1 MPIIPKNISQINQ
14 NIQEAITL
22 SSFDEKVT
30 LVAVSKGQPFT
41 NIVTAFD
48 AGIINFGENY
58 LQEAVDKKSHL
69 EKLAI
74 QWHFLGP
81 IQSNKCK
88 LITENFDWVHSID
101 RVKVMKLLNDFRP
114 SYMRPLNICIQI
126 NSSGEETKSGIAIN
140 NAHEY
145 LNDLIASLRELP
157 MLKLRGIMSIPSNTE
172 NINQVVTEFKSMYKL
187 YTELK
192 TQIDT
197 VDTLSMGM
205 SNDYKLAIE
214 HGSNL
219 VRIGTAIFG
228 AREIKINGSD
238 N

>member
-58 LQEAVDKKSHL
+58 LQEALDKKSHL

-114 SYMRPLNICIQI
+114 SNMRPLNICIQI

-145 LNDLIASLRELP
+145 LTGLIASIKELP

>member
-58 LQEAVDKKSHL
+58 LQEALDKKSHL

-114 SYMRPLNICIQI
+114 SNMRPLNICIQI
-126 NSSGEETKSGIAIN
+126 NSSGEETKCGIAIN

-145 LNDLIASLRELP
+145 LTGLIASIKELP

>member
-58 LQEAVDKKSHL
+58 LQEALDKKSHL

-187 YTELK
+187 YTQLK

>member
-22 SSFDEKVT
+22 SSFDEKVV

-58 LQEAVDKKSHL
+58 LQEALDKKSHL

-114 SYMRPLNICIQI
+114 SNMRPLNICIQI

-145 LNDLIASLRELP
+145 LTGLIASIKELP

-192 TQIDT
+192 KQIDT

>member
-58 LQEAVDKKSHL
+58 LQEALDKKSHL

-88 LITENFDWVHSID
+88 LITENFDWVHSIN

>member
-58 LQEAVDKKSHL
+58 LQEALDKKSHL

-219 VRIGTAIFG
+219 VRIGTSIFG

>member
-41 NIVTAFD
+41 NIVKAFD

-58 LQEAVDKKSHL
+58 LQEALDKKSHL

-145 LNDLIASLRELP
+145 LNDLIASLRKLP

>member
-58 LQEAVDKKSHL
+58 LQEALDKKSHL

-145 LNDLIASLRELP
+145 LTGLIASIKELP

>member
-58 LQEAVDKKSHL
+58 LQEALDKKSHL

-114 SYMRPLNICIQI
+114 SNMRPLNICVQI

-145 LNDLIASLRELP
+145 LTGLIASIKELP

>member
-58 LQEAVDKKSHL
+58 LQEALDKKSHL

-88 LITENFDWVHSID
+88 LITENFDWVHSVD

-114 SYMRPLNICIQI
+114 SNMRPLNICIQI

-145 LNDLIASLRELP
+145 LTGLIASIKELP

-192 TQIDT
+192 KQIDT

>member
-14 NIQEAITL
+14 NIQKTITHNTFNEQV
-22 SSFDEKVT
+22 SI
-30 LVAVSKGQPFT
+30 VAVSKGHSFDK
-41 NIVTAFD
+41 IVSAFD
-48 AGIINFGENY
+48 AGIRNFGENY
-58 LQEAVDKKSHL
+58 LQEALEKKSHL
-69 EKLAI
+69 EKFAI

-88 LITENFDWVHSID
+88 LITENFDWVHSVD

-114 SYMRPLNICIQI
+114 LHMTPLNICIQI
-126 NSSGEETKSGIAIN
+126 NCSGEETKSGIAIN
-140 NAHEY
+140 NAIES
-145 LNDLIASLRELP
+145 LNDLISSLKELP

-172 NINQVVTEFKSMYKL
+172 NIDQIITEFKSMYKL

-192 TQIDT
+192 KQINT

-205 SNDYKLAIE
+205 SNDYTLAIE

-228 AREIKINGSD
+228 AREIKIKGSD

>member
-58 LQEAVDKKSHL
+58 LQEALDKKSHL

-145 LNDLIASLRELP
+145 LNDLIASLKELP

>member
-1 MPIIPKNISQINQ
+1 M
-14 NIQEAITL
+14 A
-22 SSFDEKVT
+22 
-30 LVAVSKGQPFT
+30 
-41 NIVTAFD
+41 
-48 AGIINFGENY
+48 
-58 LQEAVDKKSHL
+58 
-69 EKLAI
+69 
-74 QWHFLGP
+74 FLGP

>member
-41 NIVTAFD
+41 KIVPAFD

-58 LQEAVDKKSHL
+58 LQEALDKKSHL

-88 LITENFDWVHSID
+88 LITENFDWAHSID

-114 SYMRPLNICIQI
+114 SNMRPLNICIQI

-145 LNDLIASLRELP
+145 LIGLIASIKELP

>member
-58 LQEAVDKKSHL
+58 LQEALDKKSHL

-145 LNDLIASLRELP
+145 LNDLFASLRELP

>member
-58 LQEAVDKKSHL
+58 LQEALDKKSHL

-145 LNDLIASLRELP
+145 LNDLIASLRKLP

>member
-41 NIVTAFD
+41 NIVKAFD

-58 LQEAVDKKSHL
+58 LQEALDKKSHL

-187 YTELK
+187 YTQLK

>member
-58 LQEAVDKKSHL
+58 LQEAFDKKSHL

-114 SYMRPLNICIQI
+114 SNMRPLNICIQI

-145 LNDLIASLRELP
+145 LTGLIASIKELP

>member
-1 MPIIPKNISQINQ
+1 MPIILKNISQINQ

-58 LQEAVDKKSHL
+58 LQEALDKKSHL

-114 SYMRPLNICIQI
+114 SNMRPLNICIQI

-145 LNDLIASLRELP
+145 LTGLIASIKELP

>member
-58 LQEAVDKKSHL
+58 LQEALDKKSHL

-126 NSSGEETKSGIAIN
+126 NSSGEETKSGITIN

-145 LNDLIASLRELP
+145 LNDLIASLKELP

>member
-58 LQEAVDKKSHL
+58 LQEALDKKSHL

-114 SYMRPLNICIQI
+114 SNMRPLNICIQI

-145 LNDLIASLRELP
+145 LTDLIASIKELP

>member
-58 LQEAVDKKSHL
+58 LQEALDKKSHL

-157 MLKLRGIMSIPSNTE
+157 MLKLRGLMSIPSNTE

-197 VDTLSMGM
+197 VDTQSMGM

>member
-58 LQEAVDKKSHL
+58 LQEALDKKSHL

-114 SYMRPLNICIQI
+114 SNMRPLNICIQI

-145 LNDLIASLRELP
+145 LTGRIASIKELP

-192 TQIDT
+192 KQIDT

>member
-41 NIVTAFD
+41 KIVPAFD

-58 LQEAVDKKSHL
+58 LQEALDKKSHL

-140 NAHEY
+140 NTHEY
-145 LNDLIASLRELP
+145 LNDLIASLKELP

>member
-58 LQEAVDKKSHL
+58 LQEALDKKSHL

>member
-58 LQEAVDKKSHL
+58 LQEALDKKSHL

-126 NSSGEETKSGIAIN
+126 NSSGEDTKSGIAIN
-140 NAHEY
+140 NVHEY
-145 LNDLIASLRELP
+145 LNGLIASLRELP

>member
-58 LQEAVDKKSHL
+58 LQEALDKKSHL

-114 SYMRPLNICIQI
+114 SNMRPLNICIQI

-145 LNDLIASLRELP
+145 LTGLIASIKELP

-192 TQIDT
+192 KQIDT

>member
-1 MPIIPKNISQINQ
+1 MPIIPQNISQINQ

-41 NIVTAFD
+41 NIAPAFD

-58 LQEAVDKKSHL
+58 LQEALDKKSHL

-114 SYMRPLNICIQI
+114 SNMRPLNICIQI

-145 LNDLIASLRELP
+145 LTGLIASIKELP

>member
-41 NIVTAFD
+41 NIVKAFD

-58 LQEAVDKKSHL
+58 LQEALDKKSHL

-101 RVKVMKLLNDFRP
+101 RVKVIKLLNDFRP

>member
-58 LQEAVDKKSHL
+58 LQEALDKKSHL

-114 SYMRPLNICIQI
+114 SNMRPLNICIQI

-145 LNDLIASLRELP
+145 LTGLIASIKELP

-192 TQIDT
+192 IQIDT

>member
-1 MPIIPKNISQINQ
+1 MPIISKNISQINQ
-14 NIQEAITL
+14 NIQEAFAL

-30 LVAVSKGQPFT
+30 LVAVSKGQPF
-41 NIVTAFD
+41 NKIVTALD

-58 LQEAVDKKSHL
+58 LQEALDKKSHL
-69 EKLAI
+69 EKFAI

-88 LITENFDWVHSID
+88 LITENFDWAHSID

-114 SYMRPLNICIQI
+114 LNMRPLNICIQI
-126 NSSGEETKSGIAIN
+126 NCSGEETKSGIAIN
-140 NAHEY
+140 NAHES
-145 LNDLIASLRELP
+145 LNDLISLLKELP

-172 NINQVVTEFKSMYKL
+172 NIDQVINEFKSMYKL

-192 TQIDT
+192 KQVNT

-205 SNDYKLAIE
+205 SNDYILAIE

-228 AREIKINGSD
+228 AREIKIKGSD